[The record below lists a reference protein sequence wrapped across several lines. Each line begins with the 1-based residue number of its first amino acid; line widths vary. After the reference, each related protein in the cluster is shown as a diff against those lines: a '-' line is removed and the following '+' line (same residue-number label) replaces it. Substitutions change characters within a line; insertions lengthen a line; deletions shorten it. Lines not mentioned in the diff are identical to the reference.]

1 MCNVSFCVCMADI
14 DRGGILNSRPLRQ
27 GVWVCGVCVCG
38 CHSHGDGIKF
48 GLCLTAMCMCISL
61 VTSME
66 DCNLQTK
73 IFRE

>member
-1 MCNVSFCVCMADI
+1 MADI

-27 GVWVCGVCVCG
+27 GVWVCMCVCV
-38 CHSHGDGIKF
+38 DGTSKF
-48 GLCLTAMCMCISL
+48 GLCLTAMCMCVSL

-66 DCNLQTK
+66 DCLETK